1 MERKGAKRERGE
13 REGMEGKGEFGGR
26 EEERRGNKRRRK
38 VGREK
43 GRGFPRL
50 KSGQIGQYLRVLAR
64 GLLSSNGIHLHVLAW
79 HPKMYP
85 PSDLRVELEV
95 FTAFQV
101 PRRLERQGFTW
112 TGYLDMNINSQ
123 LTPRLTRH

>member
-1 MERKGAKRERGE
+1 MERKG
-13 REGMEGKGEFGGR
+13 GKGELGGR